1 MGSFP
6 EPPLCA
12 TRPADG
18 QGSPIGLEDGPV
30 RPEPL
35 HRCED
40 EAQGEVMSLS
50 QGHWAAGWWA
60 QVFGS
65 RPLPIPPTRLRCLSG
80 PKVAKSLSRPD
91 PGSTLPPAFCLPRF
105 LVSCTPSWFW
115 GPVVT
120 LEDCLAAFF
129 VADELKGKWY
139 VLAG

>member
-1 MGSFP
+1 
-6 EPPLCA
+6 
-12 TRPADG
+12 
-18 QGSPIGLEDGPV
+18 
-30 RPEPL
+30 
-35 HRCED
+35 
-40 EAQGEVMSLS
+40 MSLS

-65 RPLPIPPTRLRCLSG
+65 RPLPIPPTWLRCLSG
-80 PKVAKSLSRPD
+80 PKGAKSLSCPD

-129 VADELKGKWY
+129 VADELKGDNMYSCERCKKLRNGVKY
-139 VLAG
+139 CKVLRLPEVSRAASHCLCLSLTGGGV